1 MILLYVALSVIAGA
15 MLPLQAAINA
25 RLARVVGGPIW
36 AAAVSG
42 LVLTIGLGALAS
54 VATRAGARTTALGTL
69 PWWAWTGGLCGA
81 VVLSATTAIAP
92 RLGTASM
99 IALVM
104 TGQVLSSLALD
115 NFGLLGL
122 ETQSL
127 SRKRVVAAALLIGGA
142 ALMM

>member
-42 LVLTIGLGALAS
+42 LVLTIGLAALAS

-122 ETQSL
+122 ETHSL
-127 SRKRVVAAALLIGGA
+127 SLKRVVAAALLIGGA

>member
-1 MILLYVALSVIAGA
+1 
-15 MLPLQAAINA
+15 
-25 RLARVVGGPIW
+25 
-36 AAAVSG
+36 
-42 LVLTIGLGALAS
+42 
-54 VATRAGARTTALGTL
+54 
-69 PWWAWTGGLCGA
+69 

-99 IALVM
+99 IALVV

-115 NFGLLGL
+115 IFGLLGL

-127 SRKRVVAAALLIGGA
+127 SLKRVVAAALLIGGA

>member
-99 IALVM
+99 IALIM

-122 ETQSL
+122 ETHSL
-127 SRKRVVAAALLIGGA
+127 SLKRIVAAALLIGGA